1 MIYAIGDIHGC
12 YKTMQALL
20 KKITKFSKENTYYFL
35 GDYIDRGPASKEVLD
50 FLIEFRLS
58 NRNVNVLRGNHE
70 QMMIDTYKKGKLE
83 DSLLW
88 KQNGSEA
95 TLKNFNTPANY
106 LNVSDY
112 IPESYI
118 NFAES
123 LPYYIETEKFFL
135 VHAGFNFQNSDPFS
149 DKHSMLWTRDD
160 DYNAK
165 HTKGKTIIHGH
176 TTLMLNQIKED
187 LKNKTPI
194 ICIDSGCVYKNI
206 PNYGYLSA
214 LNLETMDLIS
224 VENIDFKFK
233 N

>member
-12 YKTMQALL
+12 YKTLQSLL
-20 KKITKFSKENTYYFL
+20 QKISNFSTENTYYFL

-50 FLIEFRLS
+50 FLIEFRES
-58 NRNVNVLRGNHE
+58 NKNVNIIRGNHE
-70 QMMIDTYKKGKLE
+70 QMMIDTYKKDKLE

-88 KQNGSEA
+88 KQNGSGA
-95 TLKNFNTPANY
+95 TLKNFNVPVGNR
-106 LNVSDY
+106 NISDY
-112 IPESYI
+112 IPIHYI

-135 VHAGFNFQNSDPFS
+135 VHGGFNFQNPDPFS
-149 DKHSMLWTRDD
+149 DTHSMLWTRDD
-160 DYNAK
+160 DYSLK

-176 TTLMLNQIKED
+176 TTLMLSQIIED
-187 LKNKTPI
+187 IKNKATN

-214 LNLETMDLIS
+214 LDLETMELIS
-224 VENIDFKFK
+224 VENIDF
-233 N
+233 